1 MNQELEK
8 VGLKK
13 NNKKGQKMSEIR
25 VNLKE
30 KRLLKKPLKNSNI
43 LSLDNFEKI
52 KITIEYCLNKLQFI
66 CTQWSTMQL

>member
-13 NNKKGQKMSEIR
+13 KKRKQNKKDQKMSEIR

-30 KRLLKKPLKNSNI
+30 KRLLKKPLTKFKHI
-43 LSLDNFEKI
+43 VI
-52 KITIEYCLNKLQFI
+52 RQF
-66 CTQWSTMQL
+66 

>member
-1 MNQELEK
+1 MARKQSGIMWQQKMNQELEK

-30 KRLLKKPLKNSNI
+30 KRLLKKPLKNS
-43 LSLDNFEKI
+43 
-52 KITIEYCLNKLQFI
+52 TYCH
-66 CTQWSTMQL
+66 